1 MDKKNND
8 GKGISLVLVGILTIV
23 IAIAGSTFAFF
34 SVTAS
39 NTNKITG
46 SSAYSASS
54 LTLTVELLYPTSA
67 NKDKQLV
74 PQLGTAINTAT
85 NTTNKCVDGNG
96 NAVCRVYKIDVSNK
110 TSMPYYVTTK
120 LNLTVPST
128 MEHLKWAS
136 STSPNSGYNTTGYDS
151 SKTDIKSPS
160 NTGANLQTTLLSAQ
174 GTSGAT
180 ATYYVVFW
188 IQETGSAQTDSGTFN
203 ATVEVN
209 GYSSST
215 ASSANQ
221 GITSTI
227 TATSS

>member
-1 MDKKNND
+1 MNKKNND

-34 SVTAS
+34 NVTAS
-39 NTNKITG
+39 NTTKISG

-54 LTLTVELLYPTSA
+54 LTLTVDLLYPTSNDA
-67 NKDKQLV
+67 SKQLI

-85 NTTNKCVDGNG
+85 NPDNECVDGNG
-96 NAVCRVYKIDVSNK
+96 NAVCRVYKIEVSNK

-151 SKTDIKSPS
+151 SKTDIISPS
-160 NTGANLQTTLLSAQ
+160 NTGNLQTTLLSAQ

-203 ATVEVN
+203 ASVEVN

-227 TATSS
+227 TANSS